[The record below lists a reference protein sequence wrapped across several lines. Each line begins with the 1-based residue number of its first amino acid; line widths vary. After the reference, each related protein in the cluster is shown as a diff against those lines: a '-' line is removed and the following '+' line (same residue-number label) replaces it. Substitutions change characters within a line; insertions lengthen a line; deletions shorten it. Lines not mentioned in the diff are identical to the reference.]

1 MEKYDDLESKY
12 ADSMR
17 PYPWQKEM
25 FCNQIREPIQWCLHW
40 LLLHDP
46 REIYY
51 SDALWDER
59 SVVLNHLKELIQS
72 EGEQRIYGENL
83 QKELK
88 VTKES
93 VQEIQVQ
100 LKNWTS
106 MKNSFGREKKM
117 IEQMMFWC
125 GGYFGTN
132 KLFTIKNH
140 NAYLTLDYYVF
151 SHEYPREVFP
161 HFHDEWTRERSKR
174 WLPRIAEIHFELWK
188 DKYWAN
194 ILDGEQWKLRYQY
207 EGENEREIFGS
218 NAYPE
223 NWNQFSKLMTTI
235 AKKLPRA
242 ENINVRDLLGLL

>member
-1 MEKYDDLESKY
+1 
-12 ADSMR
+12 
-17 PYPWQKEM
+17 
-25 FCNQIREPIQWCLHW
+25 
-40 LLLHDP
+40 
-46 REIYY
+46 
-51 SDALWDER
+51 
-59 SVVLNHLKELIQS
+59 
-72 EGEQRIYGENL
+72 
-83 QKELK
+83 
-88 VTKES
+88 
-93 VQEIQVQ
+93 
-100 LKNWTS
+100 

-117 IEQMMFWC
+117 IEKMMFWC
-125 GGYFGTN
+125 GGYFGAN
-132 KLFTIKNH
+132 ELFTIKNH

-151 SHEYPREVFP
+151 SHEYPREAFP
-161 HFHDEWTRERSKR
+161 HFHDEWTRKRSKR
-174 WLPRIAEIHFELWK
+174 WLPRIVEIHFELWE